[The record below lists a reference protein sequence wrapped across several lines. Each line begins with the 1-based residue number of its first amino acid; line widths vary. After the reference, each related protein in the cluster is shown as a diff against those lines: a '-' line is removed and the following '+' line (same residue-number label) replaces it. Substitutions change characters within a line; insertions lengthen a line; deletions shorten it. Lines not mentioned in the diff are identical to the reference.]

1 MTTKYTPGPW
11 LFRTAPTSAGLCH
24 IVSAADWKGAFIYG
38 DGIRKGVDDAL
49 PKAQELAANASLIA
63 AAPDLLEALREIMP
77 FTATAAIWCH
87 GEKCREPWCHSC
99 NGEKEAEAAAQKGCD
114 AYAKARAAIA
124 RATGEQ
130 P

>member
-1 MTTKYTPGPW
+1 MTTKHLPGPW
-11 LFRTAPTSAGLCH
+11 MILGTPVSPIPPELFPVLIGVEDAEGGLPIMAVH
-24 IVSAADWKGAFIYG
+24 NVNGDYG
-38 DGIRKGVDDAL
+38 DAR
-49 PKAQELAANASLIA
+49 LIA

-77 FTATAAIWCH
+77 FTATAAIGCH

-99 NGEKEAEAAAQKGCD
+99 NGEEEAEAAAQKGCD

-124 RATGEQ
+124 RATGDQ